1 MHYAAATL
9 PQEEPMIQT
18 EFTNASVT
26 KVYERWAPIYDL
38 VFGRVFEFGRQE
50 AIDATNRVGGCV
62 LDVGVGTG
70 IALPQYAKTS
80 RVYGVDLSESMLRR
94 AQDRVAQQRLH
105 HVQNL
110 SVMDAG
116 RLAFPDAFFNVVV
129 AQYVI
134 NTVPHPEQTLTEF
147 ARVLKPGGEI
157 ILLNRVGAEDG
168 PRRVVERWLS
178 PIVNRLG
185 WRSEFPW
192 ARITH
197 WLQHAQ
203 GIHLIER
210 RLVPPFNHFA
220 LIRFGKSRVIS

>member
-1 MHYAAATL
+1 
-9 PQEEPMIQT
+9 MIRA
-18 EFTNASVT
+18 EFTNASVAR
-26 KVYERWAPIYDL
+26 VYERWAPIYDF
-38 VFGRVFEFGRQE
+38 VFGRVFEFGRQA
-50 AIDATNRVGGCV
+50 AIDATNRVGGCI

-80 RVYGVDLSESMLRR
+80 RVFGVDLSEPMLRR
-94 AQDRVAQQRLH
+94 AQNRVTRQKLD

-116 RLAFPDAFFNVVV
+116 RLAFADASFNVVV

-134 NTVPHPEQTLTEF
+134 NTVPHPEQTLSEF
-147 ARVLKPGGEI
+147 ARVLAPGGEI
-157 ILLNRVGAEDG
+157 ILLNRVGAEVG

-178 PIVNRLG
+178 PVVNRLG

-192 ARITH
+192 TRMAH
-197 WLQHAQ
+197 WLEQAH

-220 LIRFGKSRVIS
+220 LIRFGKSRVMPQSQ